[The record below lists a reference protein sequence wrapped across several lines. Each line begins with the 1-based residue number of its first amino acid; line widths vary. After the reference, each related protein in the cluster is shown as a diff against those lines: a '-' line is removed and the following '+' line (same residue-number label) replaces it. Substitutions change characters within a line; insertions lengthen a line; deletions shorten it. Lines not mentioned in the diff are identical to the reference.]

1 MRAVVQRSGSASV
14 VVDEVTIGSIE
25 SGLVILLGIEHEDTQ
40 NDANWLIRKI
50 QNMRIFNDEKGVMN
64 ESIKD
69 QKREFLVISQFTLH
83 ASTKKG
89 NRPSYTRSA
98 APDIAEKLY
107 NYFVDELRN
116 QTDLVVET
124 GKFGAMMDVS
134 LTNKGPVTILLDS
147 KNPE

>member
-1 MRAVVQRSGSASV
+1 MRTVVQRSGAASV
-14 VVDEVTIGSIE
+14 VVDGNTVGAIT

-40 NDANWLIRKI
+40 DDADWLIRKI
-50 QNMRIFNDEKGVMN
+50 QNMRIFNDDNGVMN

-116 QTDLVVET
+116 QTDLAVET
-124 GKFGAMMDVS
+124 GLFGAMMDVS
-134 LTNKGPVTILLDS
+134 LTNQGPVTILLDS
-147 KNPE
+147 KKPE

>member
-1 MRAVVQRSGSASV
+1 MRAVVQRSGAASV
-14 VVDEVTIGSIE
+14 VVDGNTVGAIA
-25 SGLVILLGIEHEDTQ
+25 SGMVILLGIEHEDTQ
-40 NDANWLIRKI
+40 DDADWLIRKI
-50 QNMRIFNDEKGVMN
+50 QNMRIFNDENGVMN

-69 QKREFLVISQFTLH
+69 KKREFLVISQFTLH

-116 QTDLVVET
+116 QTDLAVET
-124 GKFGAMMDVS
+124 GLFGAMMDVS
-134 LTNKGPVTILLDS
+134 LTNQGPVTILLDT
-147 KNPE
+147 KKPE